1 MKDEDRLFCL
11 QTAAEMLELSW
22 EVYYDPTGV
31 HTTHGYGEMEVL
43 KMGRP
48 VSTSISS
55 FASMMSLDA
64 NLDTGLSSTA
74 PVDDVDDVYGGGIGG
89 GLTRH
94 AVFLLWVR
102 PRQPWNI
109 AVWGRRRRRE
119 IWVKV
124 VVTLLR
130 LLRRTL

>member
-74 PVDDVDDVYGGGIGG
+74 PVVKNVWVQANKRVLRVLVLTCILDVLAYE
-89 GLTRH
+89 LMNCPNL
-94 AVFLLWVR
+94 VFSSKIV
-102 PRQPWNI
+102 
-109 AVWGRRRRRE
+109 
-119 IWVKV
+119 
-124 VVTLLR
+124 
-130 LLRRTL
+130 